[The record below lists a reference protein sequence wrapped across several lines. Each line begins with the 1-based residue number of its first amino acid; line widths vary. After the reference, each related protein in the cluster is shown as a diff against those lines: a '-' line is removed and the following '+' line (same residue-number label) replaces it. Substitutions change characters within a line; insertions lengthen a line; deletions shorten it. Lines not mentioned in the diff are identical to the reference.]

1 MALIMEAIDAG
12 VFHPSESTRR
22 FFADYSTALF
32 ERDFT
37 PMEDRP
43 GAAEAIAE
51 MRSLFDE
58 DYSCDDFKN
67 RLYELG
73 VLGCGRSR
81 RMKAIAAALGLTD
94 KQVEDCLSEPKA
106 TGDEPHV
113 YYLPPEDAPIT
124 KVGGE
129 DVPDTKEPA
138 SYCPSPEAPGPDSH
152 LCPTDSGRGCEEP
165 DGEDTADLENPS
177 DCQTA
182 EDILRG
188 ISDLFPTLPGGA
200 LSDRTDQE
208 GNIIEASSRGEQA
221 KQDAQTVLKETGN
234 TIAGSFADYWAT
246 SPLDTILADIKAGP
260 PVRAQITSDDV
271 VSHYANPEDAALDE
285 NETDQDRAES
295 DPYDTLSVEN
305 SLDEIKAIMQGFG
318 TSINQL
324 DDLAQIIDLAGDGI
338 QAAAI
343 LGHLD
348 MIEEFKNIIRQAED
362 AQRPLEEAEIAA
374 RRIDNHWDEEPNVV
388 EVQPSITQAFPLYS
402 PRTYLDALY
411 TAINIH
417 DIPAMKNCQN
427 VQDASEQLIETINN
441 TIDSLPV
448 GYINPDLLPPRGD
461 TPDFTVKQ
469 PPRFS
474 PAGLSPAAGMAAR
487 RSAASNRR
495 YRANQMEA

>member
-1 MALIMEAIDAG
+1 
-12 VFHPSESTRR
+12 
-22 FFADYSTALF
+22 
-32 ERDFT
+32 
-37 PMEDRP
+37 
-43 GAAEAIAE
+43 
-51 MRSLFDE
+51 
-58 DYSCDDFKN
+58 
-67 RLYELG
+67 
-73 VLGCGRSR
+73 
-81 RMKAIAAALGLTD
+81 
-94 KQVEDCLSEPKA
+94 
-106 TGDEPHV
+106 
-113 YYLPPEDAPIT
+113 
-124 KVGGE
+124 
-129 DVPDTKEPA
+129 
-138 SYCPSPEAPGPDSH
+138 
-152 LCPTDSGRGCEEP
+152 
-165 DGEDTADLENPS
+165 
-177 DCQTA
+177 
-182 EDILRG
+182 
-188 ISDLFPTLPGGA
+188 

-448 GYINPDLLPPRGD
+448 GYINPDLLPPRGN

-474 PAGLSPAAGMAAR
+474 PAGLSDGAASAAR